1 MKKPKQPTIV
11 DLTVAAI
18 EEVKGLDLKVLD
30 VHALTAITDHMVVC
44 TGTSNRH
51 VRSIAENVMARARQ
65 NGHRLRGVEG
75 LNSSE
80 WVLVDLVDV
89 VVHVM
94 QAQARLFYQ
103 IEKLW
108 DVPLPEAEP
117 KPASKPRRKS
127 AAKPRPTSKPKP
139 KPRPKPQSKAKSKP
153 KPRSRLPLKTKT
165 KKRR

>member
-1 MKKPKQPTIV
+1 MKKPKLPTIV

-94 QAQARLFYQ
+94 QTQARLFYQ

-127 AAKPRPTSKPKP
+127 AAKPRPTSRPTSKP
-139 KPRPKPQSKAKSKP
+139 KAKSKP
-153 KPRSRLPLKTKT
+153 KSKPKLRLKTKA